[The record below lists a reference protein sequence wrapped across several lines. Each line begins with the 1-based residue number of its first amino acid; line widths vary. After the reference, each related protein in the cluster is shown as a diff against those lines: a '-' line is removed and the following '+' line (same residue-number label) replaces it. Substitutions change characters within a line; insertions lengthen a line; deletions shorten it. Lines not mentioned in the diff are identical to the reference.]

1 MIGIDVSKNNL
12 VCTHICPLTRK
23 QIWQAT
29 FPNTPQGIAK
39 LLSKGRENSSY
50 VLEPTGR
57 YGDVMVQKAT
67 EAGYRVLLAPPKR
80 AKSFLS
86 SVQSRAKT
94 DRLDSGS
101 LALFAL
107 SVSLSPYPRKSPV
120 VETVTQ
126 LLSARKG
133 LTQSMMRLRL
143 QQKELPHAAAPLEA
157 ALVALSQQVTVLDE
171 QIASASQEEEALS
184 ETRKRLLQVP
194 GVGPV
199 TAAAVGA
206 CLVSKEF
213 VSPDAFIAYCGLD
226 ISVRQSGKRSGD
238 LGLSRQGNAELRR
251 LLYLCAQST
260 LRVKDS
266 PFKEQYE
273 RERAK
278 GLASTAALCAV
289 SRKMAKL
296 CWSLWKHNSDYDAS
310 RVYQQKQKQ
319 KQNQKQKPANE
330 TLEP

>member
-1 MIGIDVSKNNL
+1 MIGIDVSKNDL
-12 VCTHICPLTRK
+12 VCTHICPRTRK

-29 FPNTPQGIAK
+29 FPNTCAGIAK
-39 LLSKGRENSSY
+39 LLAKEKDKPSF

-57 YGDVMVQKAT
+57 YGDVMVQKAVQ
-67 EAGYRVLLAPPKR
+67 AGRRVFLAPPKR
-80 AKSFLS
+80 AKAFLS
-86 SVQSRAKT
+86 SVQDRAKT
-94 DRLDSGS
+94 DRVDSGS

-107 SVSLSPYPRKSPV
+107 SVPLKPYPQKSPV

-133 LTQSMMRLRL
+133 LTQSIMRLQL
-143 QQKELPHAAAPLEA
+143 QKKELPYAAAPLETA
-157 ALVALSQQVTVLDE
+157 VVALEAQVKVLDA
-171 QIASASQEEEALS
+171 QIAAASQEEAALS
-184 ETRKRLLQVP
+184 ETMRRLQQVP
-194 GVGPV
+194 GIGPV

-206 CLVSKEF
+206 CLVSKAF
-213 VSPDAFIAYCGLD
+213 VSPDAFVAYCGLD
-226 ISVRQSGKRSGD
+226 ISVRQSGKRSGN
-238 LGLSRQGNAELRR
+238 LGLSRQGSAELRR

-260 LRVKDS
+260 LRTKNS

-278 GLASTAALCAV
+278 GLSSTAALCAV

-310 RVYQQKQKQ
+310 RVYQNPQSKQ
-319 KQNQKQKPANE
+319 QNHPKS
-330 TLEP
+330 